1 MATCAL
7 KSLLSQQN
15 NWQFRETADPCWA
28 DLSAAVSQVEPS
40 DGAVVPFLPAGVSIF
55 GHQSSDA
62 GADPA
67 DVLGHPGVD
76 AVFALACAAFTPA
89 HDSGDKV
96 GVAVARDVWPAAV
109 TLAGILCY
117 FVIAG
122 TEHLGGD
129 TQLGGFHAG

>member
-7 KSLLSQQN
+7 KSLLSKQN
-15 NWQFRETADPCWA
+15 NWRFREAADPRWT

-55 GHQSSDA
+55 GHQPSDA
-62 GADPA
+62 SADPA
-67 DVLGHPGVD
+67 DVLGHPSVD
-76 AVFALACAAFTPA
+76 TVFALASAAFAPA
-89 HDSGDKV
+89 HNSSDKV
-96 GVAVARDVWPAAV
+96 CVSVARDVWPAAV

-117 FVIAG
+117 FVVAG

-129 TQLGGFHAG
+129 AQLGRFYAR